1 MRLRLRCRAVL
12 VANRYSLA
20 QRISVNLA
28 QPHAV
33 VLDVQRLDALTR
45 RRAHLHAQVGVL
57 RQLADGVGN
66 RIDVVGRYKEPLRAV
81 LHAMREMRELFPEA
95 ELHIEWWFGLPK
107 SLIA

>member
-33 VLDVQRLDALTR
+33 VLDVQRLDALAR
-45 RRAHLHAQVGVL
+45 RHAHLHAQFGIL
-57 RQLADGVGN
+57 RQLADGVGDCV
-66 RIDVVGRYKEPLRAV
+66 DVVGRHKEPLHAV